1 MSRNLFAVVGALFA
15 LAILMVAPFATMTA
29 EAASP
34 AAVYHADRTIVLETG
49 QALDVD
55 ILPYFP
61 EEVRNLDGTTYPLYT
76 TWGEGGQKTF
86 YGFAESHT
94 DYPEWL
100 TVTQGVNNV
109 PRLQLTG
116 TPPGPGTY
124 NVDLG
129 LGMSLSDLP
138 KTFVGIVLRCVI
150 VVHDPIPPTPYSVT
164 LISDPLP
171 ATIETSAGTVTL
183 TNGVGTILG
192 GTVMQAP
199 DLQRERHILHRW
211 TDAAGNTYDWSK
223 PVTSDLT
230 LTADWREHFSVS
242 VQGNKATVTLSPDL
256 PGGYTTHQVDWGD
269 NTVNSEMQ
277 HLYALPGEY
286 TVTVRSG
293 QWGSFVSSSTT
304 IEIEQVTV
312 VTHTVTF
319 DTAGGSAV
327 PSQTVQSGQMAIEPA
342 APTRP
347 GYNFTGWYLD
357 GKLYDFNTPVT
368 GDLYLSAGWKA
379 VAVDDDKDD
388 DEPANNL
395 LLILLTVLTIISLAI
410 TLFTRS
416 PHAFGLTVI
425 LALIEL
431 ALLTGALAGVI
442 A

>member
-1 MSRNLFAVVGALFA
+1 MRNLFTVVGALFA
-15 LAILMVAPFATMTA
+15 LAILFTAPFATMTA

-61 EEVRNLDGTTYPLYT
+61 EEVRNPDGTTYPLYT
-76 TWGEGGQKTF
+76 TWGEGGSKTF

-100 TVTQGVNNV
+100 TVTQGVSNV

-138 KTFVGIVLRCVI
+138 RTFVGIVLRCVI

-164 LISDPLP
+164 LISDPMP
-171 ATIETSAGTVTL
+171 TSIETSAGTVTL
-183 TNGVGTILG
+183 TNGVGTVLG
-192 GTVMQAP
+192 GTVMHQP
-199 DLQRERHILHRW
+199 DLQRERHILYRW

-223 PVTSDLT
+223 PVTSDLI

-242 VQGNKATVTLSPDL
+242 VQGNKVTVTLSPDL
-256 PGGYTTHQVDWGD
+256 PTEYTTHQIDWGD
-269 NTVNSEMQ
+269 NTVNSELT
-277 HLYALPGEY
+277 HLYAATGDY
-286 TVTVRSG
+286 TITVRSG
-293 QWGSFVSSSTT
+293 QWDTWASSSTT
-304 IEIEQVTV
+304 INIDEVTT
-312 VTHTVTF
+312 VTYTVTF
-319 DTAGGSAV
+319 DSAGGSAV
-327 PSQTVQSGQMAIEPA
+327 PSQTVQSGQMVIEPA